1 MDKKII
7 IITGSALLL
16 AGASTAGAILTL
28 KKTKMRR
35 LAKRAGKTLYSIG
48 TMLQAL
54 SGQGAMNEN

>member
-28 KKTKMRR
+28 KKTKMTT
-35 LAKRAGKTLYSIG
+35 TLKS
-48 TMLQAL
+48 TVRKPV
-54 SGQGAMNEN
+54 